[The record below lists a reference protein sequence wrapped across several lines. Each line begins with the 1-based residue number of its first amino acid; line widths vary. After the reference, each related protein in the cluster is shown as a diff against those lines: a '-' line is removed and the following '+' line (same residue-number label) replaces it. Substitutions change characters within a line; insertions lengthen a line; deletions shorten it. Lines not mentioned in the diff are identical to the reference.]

1 MSESIHKFIEK
12 IKKIESKPIIIKN
25 FINKKEIENF
35 HKLYVELPV
44 EINNERQ
51 QIIKK
56 KWSNNFFPELQQ
68 LYKEKLKSVISD
80 YVMDNPKT
88 KDDLESLGL
97 FQESFKPVS
106 LHVDTGFDFNKII
119 YKQILMPLTNEGETV
134 IFKNRFYG
142 CSTTFSIDPKE
153 LSAKGYNR
161 RSSEHLDIYD
171 KKPFD
176 KDMQKKFLNHENID
190 NLKGL
195 KVEMIY
201 KWKLGDLLIFDR
213 TSLHCSS
220 SNLNKKKIGL
230 TTSTIKK

>member
-1 MSESIHKFIEK
+1 MHTFIEK
-12 IKKIESKPIIIKN
+12 IKKIEAKPFVIKN

-35 HKLYVELPV
+35 QKLYMELPI
-44 EINNERQ
+44 EINNQRQ
-51 QIIKK
+51 KIIKK

-68 LYKEKLKSVISD
+68 LYKEKLKSIIDD
-80 YVMDNPKT
+80 YIMDNPKT

-119 YKQILMPLTNEGETV
+119 YKQTLMPLTDEGETV

-153 LSAKGYNR
+153 LSAKGYNK
-161 RSSEHLDIYD
+161 RSSEHLSIYD

-176 KDMQKKFLNHENID
+176 KDMHKKFLNHEDIN

-195 KVEMIY
+195 TVEMIY
-201 KWKLGDLLIFDR
+201 KWKLGDLLVFDR
-213 TSLHCSS
+213 TNLHCSS
-220 SNLNKKKIGL
+220 SNLSKKKIGF